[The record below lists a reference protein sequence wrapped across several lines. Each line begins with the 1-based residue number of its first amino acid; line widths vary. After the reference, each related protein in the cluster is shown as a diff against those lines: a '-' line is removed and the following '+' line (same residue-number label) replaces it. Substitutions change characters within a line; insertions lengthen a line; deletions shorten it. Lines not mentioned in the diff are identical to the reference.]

1 MLKVYEGDTE
11 KTLGTL
17 KAGNTSASLDYVCG
31 NTSPEFIIEGTGIT
45 VNSVSAGEY
54 IKALAPDCKIDG
66 VNDENRLYT
75 KIVLP
80 EINSELKAYYTVTES
95 GETEIEGNVASNLD
109 YDTEYTFIVK
119 YKNSYRFYENAN
131 QAEQITV
138 KTRKDGD
145 VTGDETVNICDLVS
159 LNEGLQTAPDNELY
173 KLTDGDSLVYLRK
186 LLLNAAG

>member
-1 MLKVYEGDTE
+1 M
-11 KTLGTL
+11 
-17 KAGNTSASLDYVCG
+17 
-31 NTSPEFIIEGTGIT
+31 
-45 VNSVSAGEY
+45 
-54 IKALAPDCKIDG
+54 APDCKIDG

-159 LNEGLQTAPDNELY
+159 LNEGRQTTPDNELY